1 MPRLNRR
8 SIEERIDANRWQP
21 SFADAAEHLLPEGM
35 KLIAKETQC
44 VLRGLVRRV
53 FILGFTCRDQR
64 MVTHVEEHCEE
75 LPPDTQLRWAIE
87 RFEAHLKAAELV

>member
-1 MPRLNRR
+1 MPRTNWK

-35 KLIAKETQC
+35 RLLAKDTQC

-53 FILGFTCRDQR
+53 FVLGFQCRDER
-64 MVTHVEEHCEE
+64 VVMHVEEHC
-75 LPPDTQLRWAIE
+75 DGMSADSQLRWAIE
-87 RFEAHLKAAELV
+87 RFEQHLKAAELV